1 SPAQLLH
8 DQLLFVSEFFGDGLM
23 VDVAQRPSRLF
34 CYSGN
39 LRVLK
44 KHNDHQVLVCQSA
57 NKRKLT
63 LQTEYRLEVGEQQ
76 QQAALRHS
84 SSHVGKEQGEIRLPE
99 GGLLIVKRL
108 HDLRHLLSLLS
119 SSKR

>member
-1 SPAQLLH
+1 
-8 DQLLFVSEFFGDGLM
+8 M

-39 LRVLK
+39 LRDLK
-44 KHNDHQVLVCQSA
+44 KYNDHQVLVCQSP

-63 LQTEYRLEVGEQQ
+63 LQTEYRHEVGEQQ
-76 QQAALRHS
+76 QQDAMRNS
-84 SSHVGKEQGEIRLPE
+84 SSHLGKEQGEIRLPE
-99 GGLLIVKRL
+99 GGLLIEKHL
-108 HDLRHLLSLLS
+108 HDLSHVLTLHP